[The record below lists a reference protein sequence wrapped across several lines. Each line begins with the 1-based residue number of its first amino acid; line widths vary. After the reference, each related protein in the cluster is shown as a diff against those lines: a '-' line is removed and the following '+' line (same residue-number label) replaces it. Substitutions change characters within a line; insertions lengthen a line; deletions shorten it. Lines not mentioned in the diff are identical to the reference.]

1 MSNGPCTAD
10 TVVSPMSHDS
20 PPVRRLADWDH
31 ERLEAVAAEHG
42 TPLYVVDLDRV
53 AENYERSPRRFPT
66 PTSSRR
72 EGPHRSGRPVET
84 A

>member
-1 MSNGPCTAD
+1 MASWGAPCIETEPLLAAD

-42 TPLYVVDLDRV
+42 TPLRD
-53 AENYERSPRRFPT
+53 
-66 PTSSRR
+66 TSTT
-72 EGPHRSGRPVET
+72 V
-84 A
+84 